1 MAKNDSLSKVKLS
14 SFDDL
19 FQTDESRED
28 TKRERLMEIP
38 IVKICD
44 FPDHPYKVKD
54 DESMDEL
61 VESIK
66 KRGLI
71 KEQSRYSSIIQ
82 KEKDSI
88 ITKCSVIDNEY
99 KSRLNSEDAVFL
111 SKTRSL
117 QQKKQLLISDRKI
130 SNIEKTLTAAFY
142 DLGGDNSGWI
152 KYTPSQS
159 IPSDLLVGTI
169 AVPSG
174 ISSPNEIQTEVLK
187 KIPCYNVKVNCFV
200 IPFSVST
207 GKPFLIYSETDQS
220 NVLYQAEIFNSFVL
234 RQLRFMPKKSINTDE
249 PTDSES

>member
-1 MAKNDSLSKVKLS
+1 MAKNDSISKVQLS

-130 SNIEKTLTAAFY
+130 SNI
-142 DLGGDNSGWI
+142 
-152 KYTPSQS
+152 
-159 IPSDLLVGTI
+159 
-169 AVPSG
+169 
-174 ISSPNEIQTEVLK
+174 
-187 KIPCYNVKVNCFV
+187 
-200 IPFSVST
+200 
-207 GKPFLIYSETDQS
+207 
-220 NVLYQAEIFNSFVL
+220 
-234 RQLRFMPKKSINTDE
+234 
-249 PTDSES
+249 